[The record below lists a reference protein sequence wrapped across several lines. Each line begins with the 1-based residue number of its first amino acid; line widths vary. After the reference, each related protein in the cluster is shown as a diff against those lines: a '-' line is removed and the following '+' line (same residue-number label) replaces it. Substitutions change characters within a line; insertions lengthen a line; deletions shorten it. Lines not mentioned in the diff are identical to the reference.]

1 MRAILERRSRRR
13 WAARRRRQEEA
24 LRALPDHLRRDIGLP
39 EHGPRGALAR
49 QIRNPIG
56 W

>member
-1 MRAILERRSRRR
+1 MRSILQRLSRPR
-13 WAARRRRQEEA
+13 WAARRRHQDDV

-39 EHGPRGALAR
+39 EHGLRGTLAR
-49 QIRNPIG
+49 QLRNPIG